1 MADIF
6 RKSSIEKLSNP
17 EQLDRAITV
26 SSPMSWLAL
35 LGVLVVIVAV
45 VIWSIFGK
53 LPTTVSVSG
62 VITSANDAC
71 AVYSDVSGTVSN
83 INKKAGDKVAKG
95 DELATVK
102 TSDGKEVKILAK
114 ESGTISQILVNP
126 EEPYVF
132 TGTELFR
139 FTPDF
144 TNKQIIVCYIPSV
157 YAGQLKTGM
166 KLKLYPTSVDTQK
179 SGHMEAE
186 IASIGEFAADNNNMG
201 YVLGFTNGVAQQFLS
216 QGPVVEVVC
225 KIKEDSSTK
234 SGFWWSSRKGKNVE
248 LSNGT
253 FVTAKIITDES
264 APITKLIGN
273 LKEKAE
279 G

>member
-1 MADIF
+1 MPSRITRAGT
-6 RKSSIEKLSNP
+6 SIGSIDMQE
-17 EQLDRAITV
+17 R
-26 SSPMSWLAL
+26 
-35 LGVLVVIVAV
+35 GV
-45 VIWSIFGK
+45 FTK
-53 LPTTVSVSG
+53 
-62 VITSANDAC
+62 N
-71 AVYSDVSGTVSN
+71 YSTNHSGTAPVTLFN
-83 INKKAGDKVAKG
+83 TERTMDV
-95 DELATVK
+95 EL

-114 ESGTISQILVNP
+114 ESGTISQVLVNP

-248 LSNGT
+248 LTNGT